1 MSDFD
6 PRTHVPTLDDIRAA
20 AACIAPHAHVTPVL
34 RSASLDR
41 MAGCHL
47 HFKCEN
53 FQRIGAFKFR
63 GAANAVF
70 GLSEEQ
76 AARGVLTQSSGNHG
90 AAIALA
96 CRLRGIPARVVVP
109 RSAPKIKL
117 AAIRDFGAEIIPCD
131 THQAA
136 RDAATAEALAAS
148 GAEVVHPYNDARVIA
163 GQGTATL
170 ELLHALPQLDAVM
183 APVSGGGLLSGTAI
197 AAQSLKPGIE
207 VFGAEPE
214 QARDAHD
221 SLASGERITGRIA
234 DTICD
239 GLRAELGPLTFGI
252 LRERVSAILLA
263 SEADIVA
270 AMRLIWERLKIVV
283 EPSCAVPLAVVLKH
297 PQRFAG
303 REVGIIL
310 SGGNV
315 DLDALPW

>member
-1 MSDFD
+1 MN
-6 PRTHVPTLDDIRAA
+6 PATTVPTLEDIRAA
-20 AACIAPHAHVTPVL
+20 AARIAPHAHVTPVL

-41 MAGCHL
+41 IAGCRL

-70 GLSEEQ
+70 GLSEAQ

-117 AAIRDFGAEIIPCD
+117 AAIRDFGAEIIPCE

-136 RDAATAEALAAS
+136 RDAAMAEVLAQTR
-148 GAEVVHPYNDARVIA
+148 AEVVHPYNDARVIA

-170 ELLHALPQLDAVM
+170 ELLHSVPGLDTVL

-197 AAQSLKPGIE
+197 AAQSLKPGIR

-221 SLASGERITGRIA
+221 SLKSGERITGRIA

-252 LRERVSAILLA
+252 LSERLDGILLA
-263 SEADIVA
+263 SEAEIIA
-270 AMRLIWERLKIVV
+270 AMRLIWERLKIVI
-283 EPSCAVPLAVVLKH
+283 EPSCAVPLAVILKN
-297 PQRFAG
+297 PALFEG
-303 REVGIIL
+303 REVGVIL